1 MCEYKH
7 KHNPSQWAGSWKA
20 VKEFWKC
27 SADGQEKDWH
37 CAVCGAQI
45 EKPNFY
51 HINYYLSLIIYP
63 FLFSIE
69 LQAFLP
75 FYKIFPSPVVAAVY
89 CGVALYFSRLL
100 EFRII
105 PVFILSFGK
114 WNLKSANQRRVFL
127 KGKTRTIFRI
137 FFSLLLCIASGIA
150 AMAWFLKS
158 YRILT
163 RAFDGFRFTCQWIE
177 VEVCHFRGADPA
189 WMRRVMCRCAEGTPC
204 GIHWGDERNGRQ
216 RDAGAAEENRAAPA
230 FGMRTCGRTAEFHI
244 TPYLSC
250 PWIG

>member
-1 MCEYKH
+1 MTWPGRRYGVNYVKRQNTAYIDGMVGVSGETGKVCEYKH

-127 KGKTRTIFRI
+127 KGKTRTIFGI

-150 AMAWFLKS
+150 AMAWFFEKL
-158 YRILT
+158 
-163 RAFDGFRFTCQWIE
+163 
-177 VEVCHFRGADPA
+177 
-189 WMRRVMCRCAEGTPC
+189 
-204 GIHWGDERNGRQ
+204 
-216 RDAGAAEENRAAPA
+216 
-230 FGMRTCGRTAEFHI
+230 
-244 TPYLSC
+244 
-250 PWIG
+250 